1 MESFYKNKEGIEL
14 MLIASAL
21 AAIGQLCWKMSS
33 LYGVLIAVLGF
44 LLYGLGA
51 VLMILAYRYGSI
63 SVLQPVLSSNYV
75 LSILIGHF
83 ILGEDISI
91 TKVAGIFV
99 IIFGIVMIAGG
110 DE

>member
-33 LYGVLIAVLGF
+33 LYGVGF

-63 SVLQPVLSSNYV
+63 SVLQPVLSSNYI